1 MSDVY
6 REVEVSPD
14 RVVKVSEYQQLENEV
29 GAVVW
34 DAGLVLANYLIKQ
47 AREGHVSFTGKRVLE
62 LGAGTGIAG
71 LVTAALGATVT
82 LTDKPHLVHHMQQN
96 VEVGFAEHIGFRVSI
111 N

>member
-47 AREGHVSFTGKRVLE
+47 AREGS
-62 LGAGTGIAG
+62 
-71 LVTAALGATVT
+71 
-82 LTDKPHLVHHMQQN
+82 
-96 VEVGFAEHIGFRVSI
+96 
-111 N
+111 